1 MSDIGSDGVLAGVK
15 ELTPVQKT
23 LAHGLV
29 FLILFGGWEFGAR
42 AGYVNELIMPAP
54 TSIAYRLYEMFFVT
68 GSIYWHYI
76 VTMYEAT
83 MGFIIGVGIGM
94 GLAIT
99 AAISPVFRRYWAPY
113 AVVFNVTPGIAV
125 TPFIIAWFGFGWSS
139 KIALAALVCFFP
151 PFINTLTGLLN
162 IDKDATEL
170 FRSLGST
177 KKQYFQKCQI
187 PSALPIIIA
196 GLKLAMTGALIG
208 TIVAQFFSASEGV
221 GILMQ
226 RFAFRLNMDGSFAAL
241 IVMSL
246 MGLSLFTLMEY
257 MDYKVLYWRRHSRM
271 EEVGAKRKRKWMKE
285 MGDMSQA

>member
-29 FLILFGGWEFGAR
+29 FLILFGGWELGAR
-42 AGYVNELIMPAP
+42 LGYVNELIMPAP

-76 VTMYEAT
+76 ITMYEAT
-83 MGFIIGVGIGM
+83 MGFIIGVSIGM

-177 KKQYFQKCQI
+177 KKQYFQKKTQ
-187 PSALPIIIA
+187 
-196 GLKLAMTGALIG
+196 
-208 TIVAQFFSASEGV
+208 TIKYQ
-221 GILMQ
+221 Q
-226 RFAFRLNMDGSFAAL
+226 
-241 IVMSL
+241 
-246 MGLSLFTLMEY
+246 
-257 MDYKVLYWRRHSRM
+257 KHC
-271 EEVGAKRKRKWMKE
+271 
-285 MGDMSQA
+285 

>member
-15 ELTPVQKT
+15 ELSPLKK
-23 LAHGLV
+23 LAMHLTV
-29 FLILFGGWEFGAR
+29 FIVLFGGWELGSR
-42 AGYVNELIMPAP
+42 LGHVNELIMPAP

-76 VTMYEAT
+76 ITMYEAI
-83 MGFIIGVGIGM
+83 MGFIIGVSIGM
-94 GLAIT
+94 GLAIS

-125 TPFIIAWFGFGWSS
+125 TPFIIAWFGFGYSS

-151 PFINTLTGLLN
+151 PFINTLTGLLH

-170 FRSLGST
+170 FRSLGAT
-177 KKQYFQKCQI
+177 KRQFFWKCQI
-187 PSALPIIIA
+187 PTATPIIIA

-208 TIVAQFFSASEGV
+208 TVVAQFFSASEGV

-246 MGLSLFTLMEY
+246 MGLSLL
-257 MDYKVLYWRRHSRM
+257 D
-271 EEVGAKRKRKWMKE
+271 RK
-285 MGDMSQA
+285 SVV